1 MLSVCG
7 NASKALNNEVGMYR
21 ELWEIFV
28 WERYEMD
35 VVMDKV
41 ETRNAEVE
49 DHERNSRY
57 FDLKKQVKLE
67 RKFMFFLEGVLSLL
81 SVKNSRIL

>member
-21 ELWEIFV
+21 ALWEIFV

-49 DHERNSRY
+49 GS
-57 FDLKKQVKLE
+57 
-67 RKFMFFLEGVLSLL
+67 
-81 SVKNSRIL
+81 